1 MNWRKRTYATLI
13 ILLPAILCGCLPI
26 PALPTGDRPG
36 TRQNITDAVPK
47 FIIAGTT
54 TRAEIILKLGN
65 PDHRGSDDSC
75 FVYVRESEEGGV
87 AFLYGGGMR
96 GGVTGIPV
104 TFKILSV
111 RFTNEGVADSINFRI
126 VVQRDFGPHL
136 TPSPP
141 IYGDCPK

>member
-1 MNWRKRTYATLI
+1 MDIAAL
-13 ILLPAILCGCLPI
+13 ILLSPAILCGCLPI

-36 TRQNITDAVPK
+36 TRQNISDSVPE

-54 TRAEIILKLGN
+54 TRTEVLFKLGE
-65 PDHRGSDDSC
+65 PDHRGGDNSC
-75 FVYVRESEEGGV
+75 FAYVRESEEGGV

-104 TFKILSV
+104 TFRILSV
-111 RFTNEGVADSINFRI
+111 DFNSKGVVDSVHFRT

-136 TPSPP
+136 TPLSP
-141 IYGDCPK
+141 IYRDCPK